1 MGRHETACND
11 LRARP
16 PDAASPKISLNAVA
30 AMAASQSRLD
40 RDPVAL
46 LETPSARHLRPD
58 FLDPPDRLMAWHDR
72 QLQTHAVELAVVLV
86 HVAAAYPAR
95 LDAHQGV
102 VIANSRQLE
111 LLDLV
116 APVAHLY
123 DGTCLR
129 HKSSLPGI
137 RRPRRIGRFSVRLIL
152 AGGANDRRRFAA
164 QAV

>member
-1 MGRHETACND
+1 MRRYETACND

-16 PDAASPKISLNAVA
+16 PDPASPEISLDAVA
-30 AMAASQSRLD
+30 AMAASQPRLD

-46 LETPSARHLRPD
+46 LEAPPARGLRPD
-58 FLDPPDRLMAWHDR
+58 FLDHTDRLMTRYER
-72 QLQTHAVELAVVLV
+72 QLEAHAVELAVVLV
-86 HVAAAYPAR
+86 DVAAAYPAR

-102 VIANSRQLE
+102 VVTNSRQLE

-129 HKSSLPGI
+129 HSSSLPGI
-137 RRPRRIGRFSVRLIL
+137 RRPDESREFPCVSFSCGRRSRSPAICRS
-152 AGGANDRRRFAA
+152 
-164 QAV
+164 AV